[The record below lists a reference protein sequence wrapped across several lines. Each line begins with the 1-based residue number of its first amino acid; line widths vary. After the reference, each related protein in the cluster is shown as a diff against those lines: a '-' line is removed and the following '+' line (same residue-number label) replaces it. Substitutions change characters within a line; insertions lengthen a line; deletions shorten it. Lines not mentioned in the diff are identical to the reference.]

1 MIFFSQFIKCNNRK
15 IEFYNSYINL
25 KTKGTDNI
33 RFFVLPRIDYPTTI
47 IINNKI
53 NFTNDISDSYDFDIS
68 DNNINNITLIWNKSL
83 TSTETMFWNCEK
95 IIEIDLSNFDTS
107 SVTTMKSMFFGC
119 SSLYSLDLSNF
130 NTSSVTTMESM
141 FSGCSSLY
149 SLDLSNFDTS
159 SVTTMESM
167 FLRCLSLRFLMYQ
180 TLKLK
185 ALLQ

>member
-33 RFFVLPRIDYPTTI
+33 RFFVLPRIDYLTTI

-107 SVTTMKSMFFGC
+107 SVTTMKSMLFGC
-119 SSLYSLDLSNF
+119 SSLYPLDYLILIHPVLRQWNLCF
-130 NTSSVTTMESM
+130 
-141 FSGCSSLY
+141 
-149 SLDLSNFDTS
+149 LDVHYYIL
-159 SVTTMESM
+159 
-167 FLRCLSLRFLMYQ
+167 
-180 TLKLK
+180 
-185 ALLQ
+185 